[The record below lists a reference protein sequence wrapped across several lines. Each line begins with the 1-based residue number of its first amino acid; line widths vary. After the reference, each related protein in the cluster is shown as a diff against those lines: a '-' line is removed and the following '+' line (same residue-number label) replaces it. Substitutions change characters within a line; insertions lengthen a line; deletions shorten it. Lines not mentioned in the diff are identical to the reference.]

1 MKKIFFIICLMFLFI
16 GGVNAEV
23 LNPNVDISE
32 EGYNKLSKFMSEAE
46 MGVITQE
53 IYDSFMNGNVVNYQ
67 SVIIETTYYVPVA
80 QLPKKI
86 SERTMTVDEYINT
99 STTKTTDNIFY
110 ATNDFIE
117 HETDKKKLTL
127 VIKEDAGDVSFEFY
141 NYWKS
146 MPVYKSFDVMGMMW
160 TGNFSYYSYYGEQYT
175 NGNSGVIEYYPGN
188 GNYKFGTNAIGL
200 SQNLVDSATQIQSK
214 MVLVGTCTIG
224 GTVNASYQHAQANIT
239 LATSKKYNFSTSGMG
254 GVFGFYDGVGSYYDN
269 TAGIELNYTC

>member
-86 SERTMTVDEYINT
+86 SERTLTVDEYINT

-117 HETDKKKLTL
+117 HETNKKKLTL

-188 GNYKFGTNAIGL
+188 GNFKTGTNAIGL
-200 SQNLVDSATQIQSK
+200 SQNLVDSATIIQSK
-214 MVLVGTCTIG
+214 MVLVGTCTTG

>member
-1 MKKIFFIICLMFLFI
+1 MKKILFIICLMFLFI

-86 SERTMTVDEYINT
+86 GERTLTVDEYINT

-117 HETDKKKLTL
+117 HETNKKKLTL
-127 VIKEDAGDVSFEFY
+127 IIKEDAGDVSFEFY

-160 TGNFSYYSYYGEQYT
+160 TGNFSYYSLYGQQQT

-188 GNYKFGTNAIGL
+188 GNFKTGTNAVGL
-200 SQNLVDSATQIQSK
+200 SQNLVDSATKIQSK
-214 MVLVGTCTIG
+214 MVLVGTCTTG